1 MFSELNHL
9 QKDKYSMIPFRDS
22 SKSQRI
28 REQHGGCH
36 RLGGGRNGKLLNG
49 YRVSILHDEKS
60 SRDLLNNRMNIFN
73 TTELYT

>member
-1 MFSELNHL
+1 MHS
-9 QKDKYSMIPFRDS
+9 
-22 SKSQRI
+22 I
-28 REQHGGCH
+28 REQNGGCH
-36 RLGGGRNGKLLNG
+36 RLGRGRNGKLLNG